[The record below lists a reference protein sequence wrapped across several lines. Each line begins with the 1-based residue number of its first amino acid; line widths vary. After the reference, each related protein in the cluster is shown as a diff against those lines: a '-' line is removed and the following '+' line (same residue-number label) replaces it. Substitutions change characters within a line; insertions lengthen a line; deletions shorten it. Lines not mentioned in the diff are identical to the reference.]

1 MQTHEKFTEFQT
13 KKQSSNR
20 SFGLVMATAFA
31 VIGLVPLWNG
41 NAILWWSFLV
51 AMVFLA
57 LSIFYAK
64 VLEKPKLVWLKFGE
78 LLHHITNPIIL
89 GLMFFTLITPMA
101 LLLRVAGKDL
111 VNRKLDPK
119 AKSYWIRRDPP
130 GPEPSGMENQF

>member
-1 MQTHEKFTEFQT
+1 M
-13 KKQSSNR
+13 
-20 SFGLVMATAFA
+20 MATAFA

-119 AKSYWIRRDPP
+119 AKSYWIRRDRP